1 MRLSQVLLRI
11 EWSRPEDTSMPVSHF
26 QAKTTDGYVIP
37 RFHGGLEL
45 VGNHQ
50 NGVAV
55 TTFIRPDGQA
65 HGSHLGILGT
75 LFDDVVQTGHVDFI
89 AGDGVNVP
97 DRIHAWVFVEGEV
110 VMRGMNATE
119 EFTVIRVGD
128 VLYSDN
134 PTNLLI
140 LSRLRFMTAQEQQY
154 LESHM
159 NQP

>member
-11 EWSRPEDTSMPVSHF
+11 EWARPEDTSQPVSQF
-26 QAKTTDGYVIP
+26 FARTTDGYIIP
-37 RFHGGLEL
+37 RFHDGFTL

-55 TTFIRPDGQA
+55 TTFIRPDKQA
-65 HGSHLGILGT
+65 HVAQLGTIGT

-89 AGDGVNVP
+89 PGDGVSVP
-97 DRIHAWVFVEGEV
+97 DRIHAWVYVEGEV
-110 VMRGMNATE
+110 VMVGMGATDE
-119 EFTVIRVGD
+119 YTVIRVGE

-134 PTNLLI
+134 PKNQLI
-140 LSRLRFMTAQEQQY
+140 LTWLRFLTAQEQQD